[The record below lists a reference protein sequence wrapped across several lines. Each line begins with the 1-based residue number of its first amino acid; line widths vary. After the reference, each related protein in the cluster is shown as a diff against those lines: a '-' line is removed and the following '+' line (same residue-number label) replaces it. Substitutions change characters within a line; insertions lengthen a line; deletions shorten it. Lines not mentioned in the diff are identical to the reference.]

1 MKTILFVFLFFV
13 SCLGI
18 TNSQNSNVTVSEK
31 DYFIKAHAM
40 AANEFNDSL
49 LLEYLKLYPDGVY
62 LEKAQLNIDI
72 CAWQNARNKN
82 TQESYQAYLRDFP
95 KGKAV
100 TLAEKMLLSLQSPQ
114 E

>member
-1 MKTILFVFLFFV
+1 MKTIVFVLLLFVSSTIFFFFL
-13 SCLGI
+13 
-18 TNSQNSNVTVSEK
+18 NSYENLSEK

-49 LLEYLKLYPDGVY
+49 LLEYVKLYPDGVY
-62 LEKAQLNIDI
+62 IEKANLNIDI

-82 TQESYQAYLRDFP
+82 TQESYQSYINNFP

-100 TLAEKMLLSLQSPQ
+100 ALAEKMLQSLQTPQ
-114 E
+114 K